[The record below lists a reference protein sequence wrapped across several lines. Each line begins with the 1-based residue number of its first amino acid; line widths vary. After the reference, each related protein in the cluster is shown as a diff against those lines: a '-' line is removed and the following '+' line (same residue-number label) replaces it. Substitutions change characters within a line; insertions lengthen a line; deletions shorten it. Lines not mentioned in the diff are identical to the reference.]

1 MQKIESANQLS
12 GRATGVIVCAGFGAL
27 WLFLSLYARQ
37 TLSAVT
43 VSGVVLGMLALILAA
58 VLLFRE
64 AKRWPRVPEDPAV
77 GRAFGWINTIQWIA
91 VGAVAFTL
99 ARLHLDAYIPSAITA
114 IVGLHMFPLG
124 RIFHYPQHYRSGA
137 IMTAWAVV
145 SAIFIPVEYLPST
158 AAFGTGLLLWF
169 SAVVTLA
176 LALRDA
182 RQSVVA
188 QPS

>member
-91 VGAVAFTL
+91 VGAVAFG
-99 ARLHLDAYIPSAITA
+99 RLHPVGNHRHCGAAY
-114 IVGLHMFPLG
+114 
-124 RIFHYPQHYRSGA
+124 
-137 IMTAWAVV
+137 V
-145 SAIFIPVEYLPST
+145 SAGADLPLYGALPGGSHP
-158 AAFGTGLLLWF
+158 AGLGLGQRLICAGGR
-169 SAVVTLA
+169 SARDYSSGHRPDPLA
-176 LALRDA
+176 QRRPHADA
-182 RQSVVA
+182 CLQGRPAIRGDAGVLTR
-188 QPS
+188 